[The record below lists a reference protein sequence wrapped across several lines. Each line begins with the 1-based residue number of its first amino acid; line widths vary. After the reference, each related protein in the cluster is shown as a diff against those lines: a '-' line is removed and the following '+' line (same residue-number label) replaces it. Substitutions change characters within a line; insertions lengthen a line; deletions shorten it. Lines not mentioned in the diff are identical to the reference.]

1 MSKILATLFF
11 STALLFGAKG
21 GKFDYTHTFSLKK
34 DEVAKISVIKKDYKT
49 SPRKESEVSFRWTLF
64 HNHLLVILVSYEGF
78 TTQYV
83 LEKRYKRDSVS
94 IWLMGDYERVGER
107 VFLALKFS
115 DFKVDKKIAILD
127 VMILDRKKRVE
138 VRFINPKRR

>member
-11 STALLFGAKG
+11 STALLFGAKVD
-21 GKFDYTHTFSLKK
+21 KFDYTHTFSLKK

-64 HNHLLVILVSYEGF
+64 HNHLLILLVSYEGF

-115 DFKVDKKIAILD
+115 DFKADKKIATLD
-127 VMILDRKKRVE
+127 AMILDRKKRVE
-138 VRFINPKRR
+138 VRFINPKR

>member
-1 MSKILATLFF
+1 MSKIVATLFF
-11 STALLFGAKG
+11 ATFLLFGAESD
-21 GKFDYTHTFSLKK
+21 KFDYTHTFSLKK

-64 HNHLLVILVSYEGF
+64 HNHLLVLLVSYEGF

-115 DFKVDKKIAILD
+115 DFKDDKKIAILD
-127 VMILDRKKRVE
+127 VMIYNPKKRVE
-138 VRFINPKRR
+138 VRFINPKGR